1 MFGFTGETLTSSAI
15 AINGVRTDS
24 LVIAQYMDDNRDQ
37 FDVDGDGRVDALTD
51 GIMLLRYMFGFT
63 GNALI
68 TNNVVSSSATRKTA
82 AEIELYLASRSG
94 K

>member
-1 MFGFTGETLTSSAI
+1 MFGFTGDTLTSSVT

-24 LVIAQYMDDNRDQ
+24 LVIAQFMDDNRDQ
-37 FDVDGDGRVDALTD
+37 FDVDGDGRIDALTD
-51 GIMLLRYMFGFT
+51 GVILLRYMFGFT

-68 TNNVVSSSATRKTA
+68 TNNVVSSGATRKTA
-82 AEIELYLASRSG
+82 TEIELYIASRSG